1 MKCSHTI
8 LLFCIVIFQTS
19 LSFTFHFDFPLFFR
33 CSVSENAIMNDPVS
47 SERENLH
54 HDDQGWNTR
63 TDSNTEEGLF
73 TFLLQW
79 VYGSLRIS

>member
-1 MKCSHTI
+1 MFTYNFPILYFYHQTI
-8 LLFCIVIFQTS
+8 L
-19 LSFTFHFDFPLFFR
+19 SFIFHFDFPLFFR

-73 TFLLQW
+73 TFLL
-79 VYGSLRIS
+79 